1 MAGRCPETGLKTVK
15 KTDKKH
21 KRPRIVKTSSG
32 VVRDWRPLL
41 VALQD
46 VIDWA
51 LDIAGVLALSYPEDV
66 DSIARVRE
74 FVHAWLEGRRA
85 EVRLVDVLTTISTI
99 FAALELD
106 TGIDSVELLAPI
118 KTFLD
123 TPSRL
128 PATLRC
134 PGAVRDDKSTV
145 RIRRFPGH
153 RNASS
158 FIPLAA

>member
-1 MAGRCPETGLKTVK
+1 MK
-15 KTDKKH
+15 KTEKT
-21 KRPRIVKTSSG
+21 KRSRRRDTHTVVDDWGPLFGATRNIVE
-32 VVRDWRPLL
+32 
-41 VALQD
+41 
-46 VIDWA
+46 WA
-51 LDIAGVLALSYPEDV
+51 LDIAAKLSRDYPED
-66 DSIARVRE
+66 IRAIERVRE

-99 FAALELD
+99 FAAIELD

-134 PGAVRDDKSTV
+134 PGAARDDKSTV

-153 RNASS
+153 RNASA
-158 FIPLAA
+158 FNPLAA